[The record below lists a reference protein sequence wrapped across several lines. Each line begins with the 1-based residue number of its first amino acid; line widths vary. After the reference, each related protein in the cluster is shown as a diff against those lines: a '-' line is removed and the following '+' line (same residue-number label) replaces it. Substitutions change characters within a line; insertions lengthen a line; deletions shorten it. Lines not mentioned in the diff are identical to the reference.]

1 MLLVEKEFQIPVK
14 GTNSGILDYL
24 SKSVNTYINPNEIP
38 VRFVVTKSDKDY
50 YYCELGLITEAND
63 ITNKSDE
70 SIFEFRHREYENNK
84 EFNAVLVIPTG
95 IGAEIGGHDGDAG
108 PVAKLL
114 ASSCDNLITHPNVV
128 NASDINEIPPNG
140 WYVEGSVIS
149 RLLMG
154 SIGLQR
160 TRSNRVLVVIESN
173 KNRIFVNAAINSV
186 NAARATYGF
195 NCPHVIQLD
204 PCVKLRS
211 RYTSSGRATG
221 IVENFSSLKTV
232 LEEHKG
238 EYDAVAIASIID
250 VPKTYHRD
258 YFKLEGEMINPWG
271 GVEALLTHT
280 VSHLYN
286 IPSAHSPMFESEEI
300 SNVDPG
306 VVDPR
311 MAAETVSLTFLQ
323 CIFKGLQR
331 SPKIVKSNVQN
342 ENGIITASDI
352 SCLIIPDGCIGLPT
366 LAALEQ
372 GITVIA
378 VKENKNLM
386 NNDLTKLPWA
396 PGQLHIV
403 ENYWEVAGI
412 ISSLKAGIAPESV
425 RRPLLRVNVTEK
437 DLSVK
442 AVNEKSTKE
451 QNDEFDTI
459 N

>member
-14 GTNSGILDYL
+14 GSNSGILDYL

-38 VRFVVTKSDKDY
+38 VRFVVTKSDKDF
-50 YYCELGLITEAND
+50 YYCELGLITNTGN
-63 ITNKSDE
+63 ISDE
-70 SIFEFRHREYENNK
+70 SIFDFKPRKHENNK

-128 NASDINEIPPNG
+128 NASDINEIPENG

-160 TRSNRVLVVIESN
+160 TRANRVLVIIESN
-173 KNRIFVNAAINSV
+173 KNKIFVNAAINSV

-211 RYTSSGRATG
+211 KYTSSGRATG
-221 IVENFSSLKTV
+221 IVENFKSLQTV

-323 CIFKGLQR
+323 CIFKGLQK
-331 SPKIVKSNVQN
+331 SPRIVNPDNANNAGVL
-342 ENGIITASDI
+342 TASDI
-352 SCLIIPDGCIGLPT
+352 SCLIIPDGCVGLPT

-372 GITVIA
+372 GIIVIA

-386 NNDLTKLPWA
+386 NNDLTTLPWA
-396 PGQLHIV
+396 SNQLFVV
-403 ENYWEVAGI
+403 ENYWEAAGI

-425 RRPLLRVNVTEK
+425 RRPLLKVNVIEK
-437 DLSVK
+437 DLRNKIVK
-442 AVNEKSTKE
+442 EKSINT
-451 QNDEFDTI
+451 QDEEFNTI
-459 N
+459 RPD

>member
-1 MLLVEKEFQIPVK
+1 MLLVEKEFRIPIK
-14 GTNSGILDYL
+14 DSNAGILDYL
-24 SKSVNTYINPNEIP
+24 SKSVNTYINYNEIP
-38 VRFVVTKSDKDY
+38 VRFVVTKSDKEFY
-50 YYCELGLITEAND
+50 HCELGLV
-63 ITNKSDE
+63 TNTDNTSDE
-70 SIFEFRHREYENNK
+70 SIFDFKPRKNENNK

-128 NASDINEIPPNG
+128 NASDINEMPENG

-160 TRSNRVLVVIESN
+160 TRANRVLVVIESN
-173 KNRIFVNAAINSV
+173 KNKLFVNAAINSV

-195 NCPHVIQLD
+195 NCPYVIQLD

-211 RYTSSGRATG
+211 KYTSSGRATG
-221 IVENFSSLKTV
+221 IVENFNSLKTV
-232 LEEHKG
+232 LEEYKG
-238 EYDAVAIASIID
+238 QYDAVGIASIID

-306 VVDPR
+306 IVDPR

-323 CIFKGLQR
+323 CIFKGLQK
-331 SPKIVKSNVQN
+331 SPRIVKSNDTNSAGVL
-342 ENGIITASDI
+342 TASDI

-386 NNDLTKLPWA
+386 NNDLTTLPWA
-396 PGQLHIV
+396 SNQLYIV
-403 ENYWEVAGI
+403 ENYWEAAGI
-412 ISSLKAGIAPESV
+412 ISSLKASIAPESV
-425 RRPLLRVNVTEK
+425 RRPLLKVNVIEK
-437 DLSVK
+437 DFKNLTVK
-442 AVNEKSTKE
+442 ENSIETQNEAIDIVNK
-451 QNDEFDTI
+451 D
-459 N
+459 